1 MKPSDRSH
9 YERFVSYHESFY
21 REVEA
26 TSVTPFSGQTLDRG
40 LGLVT
45 LRSLD
50 ALTLLGVVGSAL
62 GRRRFLQRSRKVDL
76 RTDLDGFSVRGHGP
90 FPYQV
95 DGDYLGEVELLE
107 LTHEPDALSLVVPP
121 GTRW

>member
-1 MKPSDRSH
+1 MSGP
-9 YERFVSYHESFY
+9 VSYTHLDVYKRQFD
-21 REVEA
+21 VIPEA
-26 TSVTPFSGQTLDRG
+26 TLDRG

-62 GRRRFLQRSRKVDL
+62 GRRRFLQRSRKVDM
-76 RTDLDGFSVRGHGP
+76 RTDLRGFSVRGHGP

-107 LTHEPDALSLVVPP
+107 FSHQPDALALVVPP
-121 GTRW
+121 GTSW